1 VWWAQMAGSASTV
14 MLMAAMTKRT
24 SGGTVVVCAV
34 DATGRC
40 MVTVCVCVCVCLC
53 VFVCDV

>member
-1 VWWAQMAGSASTV
+1 MAGSASTV